1 MAVSAHTGEGID
13 ILRTAIAEALP
24 HPEYELTVLI
34 PYNRGDLLSAVHED
48 GEIERIEHIDDGT
61 VVHAFV
67 NGDLAA
73 QLEPFRRPDMFAG
86 AGSAEDSIPGQVPD
100 SPESTSYEAPDPD
113 AETTSPDPVSPDPTS
128 GDDPAEDRE

>member
-1 MAVSAHTGEGID
+1 M
-13 ILRTAIAEALP
+13 
-24 HPEYELTVLI
+24 
-34 PYNRGDLLSAVHED
+34 HED